1 MASQTKPP
9 IMEQPAGMGM
19 TWMPKPQL
27 ADCPPGLEYLA
38 NIDQL
43 IVKQSVELFEAV
55 TGIDCKNRY
64 TIANSMGQQVYF
76 AYEESAFCMRF
87 CCNQA
92 RSFTMHIVDNMSRE
106 VIRISRPF
114 QCCAGCCWCISG
126 QNCCAFRI
134 NIESPPGNP
143 VGYVYQ
149 GCSGW
154 KPKYHVHDDNMEEV
168 LTIQGP
174 CVPCQCCC
182 GCTGDIHFRFF
193 SNDGEEIGAVTKVWN
208 GVVKEMCT
216 NADTFSLTFPKD
228 LDVKQKATIL
238 GAMFLIEFMYYE
250 KSN

>member
-19 TWMPKPQL
+19 TWMPTPQL
-27 ADCPPGLEYLA
+27 TDCPPGLEYLA

-76 AYEESAFCMRF
+76 AYEGSH
-87 CCNQA
+87 
-92 RSFTMHIVDNMSRE
+92 SD
-106 VIRISRPF
+106 SRPF

-174 CVPCQCCC
+174 CVPASVAVDVPEIFIS
-182 GCTGDIHFRFF
+182 G
-193 SNDGEEIGAVTKVWN
+193 NDGEEIGAVTKVWN

-250 KSN
+250 RATRLHRRWHKMLQRLSQPVKGQPCLLNIYSS